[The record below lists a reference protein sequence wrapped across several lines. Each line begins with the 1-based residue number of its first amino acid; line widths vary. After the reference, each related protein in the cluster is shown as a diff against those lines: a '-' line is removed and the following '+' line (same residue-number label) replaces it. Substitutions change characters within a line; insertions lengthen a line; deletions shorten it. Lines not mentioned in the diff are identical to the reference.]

1 MHLTR
6 ILIFLLP
13 VIFLSSCASIKQIEY
28 FQDLKQKESQE
39 ITMPVD
45 IKIQPLDE
53 INIIVNTRD
62 AMLTSLFNLPIVSQ
76 QVGITSNN
84 SSSYGISAYTVDPDG
99 NIDFPELG
107 KINIA
112 GKSRNKIAAYI
123 KNELITKNLV
133 KDPIVTVNFSN
144 LYFSVLG
151 EVKSPGRYQI
161 DRDRITILDAISKA
175 GDLTIYGERQNIM
188 VLREGKGIQHSYKIN
203 LCSAKNLYSSPA
215 YYLQQN
221 DVIYVEPNPK
231 RAGQS
236 TVNGNNVR
244 STSFWMSLATFL
256 TTVTVLVFK

>member
-6 ILIFLLP
+6 ILTLLLP

-28 FQDLKQKESQE
+28 FQDLKNKESQE
-39 ITMPVD
+39 VTMPVD

-76 QVGITSNN
+76 QVGISSNN
-84 SSSYGISAYTVDPDG
+84 SSSYGICAYTVEPDG

-107 KINIA
+107 EINIA
-112 GKSRNKIAAYI
+112 GKSRNEIAAYI

-151 EVKSPGRYQI
+151 EVNSPGRYQI

-188 VLREGKGIQHSYKIN
+188 VLREGKGKQYSYKIN

-221 DVIYVEPNPK
+221 DVIYVKHNPK

-244 STSFWMSLATFL
+244 STSFWMSLATFI
-256 TTVTVLVFK
+256 TTVTVLIFK